1 MITKIESIS
10 KEILI
15 SYTMKSESELNK
27 YEIVREVIRNLDRRA
42 DFESKKDHE
51 RFEKNRKR
59 WMKRLKMIFYDSK
72 KIQV

>member
-10 KEILI
+10 KVILI

-27 YEIVREVIRNLDRRA
+27 YEIVREVIRNLGRRA
-42 DFESKKDHE
+42 DFESKKDYE

-72 KIQV
+72 KFQV